1 MFDFLGELLN
11 NLVFYYVMLLLTV
24 IAFMVVLILFLKERK
39 TLKQLKEDKIL
50 DNNLSEETLTQ
61 ENDERESAKLELQK
75 MLEQM
80 QKDLESK
87 TEEAIQKFE
96 REQEEKAIISY
107 QELLQVV
114 NKENSN
120 INYYNNHNIDNVN
133 SMNDDVKS
141 NDSYSDNYSYESIP
155 SYTFDEQRNIK
166 KFKNTD
172 FISPI
177 YGKIDANVNFPRIP
191 KIIRNNQ
198 VESNNIYDTH
208 YDNRIDEKIKM
219 ETVTRLDT
227 TSLSN
232 EIAKSEEFLRALKEF
247 RNNL

>member
-1 MFDFLGELLN
+1 MHIVSISDIWSF
-11 NLVFYYVMLLLTV
+11 
-24 IAFMVVLILFLKERK
+24 VV
-39 TLKQLKEDKIL
+39 
-50 DNNLSEETLTQ
+50 
-61 ENDERESAKLELQK
+61 QK
-75 MLEQM
+75 
-80 QKDLESK
+80 
-87 TEEAIQKFE
+87 
-96 REQEEKAIISY
+96 
-107 QELLQVV
+107 
-114 NKENSN
+114 
-120 INYYNNHNIDNVN
+120 
-133 SMNDDVKS
+133 
-141 NDSYSDNYSYESIP
+141 
-155 SYTFDEQRNIK
+155 QRNIK

-232 EIAKSEEFLRALKEF
+232 EIEKRRAHL
-247 RNNL
+247 